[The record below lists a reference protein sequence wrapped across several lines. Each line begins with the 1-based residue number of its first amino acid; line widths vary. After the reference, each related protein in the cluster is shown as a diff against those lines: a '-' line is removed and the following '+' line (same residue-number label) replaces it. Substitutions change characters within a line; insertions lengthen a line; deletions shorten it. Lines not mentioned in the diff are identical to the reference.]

1 MKRLTSPTFGGR
13 RGLVALSQMATF
25 LAVEQKKNYGDMVTP
40 CSVTCENVGIV
51 VITRDEKTSKGTLY
65 NVHEAGRL
73 RQSFWVVS
81 LDGADSARF

>member
-1 MKRLTSPTFGGR
+1 
-13 RGLVALSQMATF
+13 
-25 LAVEQKKNYGDMVTP
+25 MVTP

-81 LDGADSARF
+81 LDGADCACFSFHIGNIGGEEEKVASSSKHALLIFMQNHHDIPT